1 MELNIRVVNNDV
13 DIYTLVHGDTTRVV
27 SFNPNKV
34 TLNGELSPTAIGNI
48 IMILSA
54 ATEIVSKAYKDK
66 LAVK

>member
-1 MELNIRVVNNDV
+1 MELNIRVVDNDV

-27 SFNPNKV
+27 LFTPNKV